1 MLGPMRLARETTA
14 ACALVLVVVLA
25 GCGSHGQGVK
35 EPAREGLALGL
46 GGIDYNVFIT
56 RELNPQI
63 PPDSAYYKGPLAK
76 KGNALYGVF
85 LQACNHG
92 KRPRLTASRFT
103 VTDNQ
108 GNQFHPTPLPA
119 TNDFAYQPTRLGAH
133 ECEPRAGSVA
143 QLGPTAGSMLLFR
156 IPISNT
162 DNRPLELEI
171 QAPPS
176 ISRPRASKLTITLD
190 I

>member
-1 MLGPMRLARETTA
+1 MPGPMRLLRKTTA
-14 ACALVLVVVLA
+14 AGALALVAVLA
-25 GCGSHGQGVK
+25 GCGSHGQGVE
-35 EPAREGLALGL
+35 EPAREGLSLGL
-46 GGIDYNVFIT
+46 AGIDYNVFIT

-76 KGNALYGVF
+76 KGEALYGVF

-92 KRPRLTASRFT
+92 KHPLPTARRFT

-119 TNDFAYQPTRLGAH
+119 SNDFAYQPTRLGAD

-143 QLGPTAGSMLLFR
+143 QLGPTAGSMLLFKL
-156 IPISNT
+156 PISNT
-162 DNRPLELEI
+162 DNRPLELHIE
-171 QAPPS
+171 APPA
-176 ISRPRASKLTITLD
+176 IPAPKPAKLTFTLD